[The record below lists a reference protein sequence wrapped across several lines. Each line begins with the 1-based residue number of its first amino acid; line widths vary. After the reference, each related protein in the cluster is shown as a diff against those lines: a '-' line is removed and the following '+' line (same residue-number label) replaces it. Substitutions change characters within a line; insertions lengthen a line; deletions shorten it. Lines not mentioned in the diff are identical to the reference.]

1 MITFTLYFQLVQFLG
16 GRSKV
21 CKEFCVK
28 VITVTASVLEDVK
41 AWQTRPLENVYPIV
55 FLDAIRIKVRD
66 NGQIVNKAIYLAIGF
81 NLDGLKDVLGLWI
94 AQSERAKFWV
104 SVVTELRNR
113 GVQDI
118 FIACVDG
125 LKGFPEAI
133 ESVFPAIQIQLCI
146 VHMVRHSLR
155 FVSWKDRKAVAS
167 DLKKVYSAPNA
178 EAAEMELKSFKERW
192 DNKYPMISAL
202 WECNWQGIIPFLS
215 YPDYIRR
222 AIYTTNAIE
231 SLNHNLRKLTKT
243 RGAFPS
249 DEAVIKL
256 LYLGLQNIAKQWTM
270 PIRQWGLALNQ
281 FAILFPER
289 FPLGAQS

>member
-1 MITFTLYFQLVQFLG
+1 MWV
-16 GRSKV
+16 
-21 CKEFCVK
+21 
-28 VITVTASVLEDVK
+28 A
-41 AWQTRPLENVYPIV
+41 QTE
-55 FLDAIRIKVRD
+55 
-66 NGQIVNKAIYLAIGF
+66 G
-81 NLDGLKDVLGLWI
+81 
-94 AQSERAKFWV
+94 AKFWV

-113 GVQDI
+113 GIQDI

-133 ESVFPAIQIQLCI
+133 ESVFPETQIQLCI

-178 EAAEMELKSFKERW
+178 DAAEMELKSFKERW
-192 DNKYPMISAL
+192 DSKYPMISAS
-202 WECNWQGIIPFLS
+202 WERNWQGIIPFLS

-231 SLNHNLRKLTKT
+231 SLNHSLRKLTKT

-256 LYLGLQNIAKQWTM
+256 LYLGLQNITKKWTM

-281 FAILFPER
+281 FAILFPKR
-289 FPLGAQS
+289 FPLGVQS